1 MAKSKE
7 GKARTG
13 KRDFVI
19 NVTLP
24 VELDRF
30 LQQLGAEAWE
40 QGGAKLQ
47 KTKIMRALAKVL
59 RELRLANKIDLKGVE
74 NEEDFE
80 EKLRVAF
87 GLKG

>member
-1 MAKSKE
+1 MARSQA
-7 GKARTG
+7 GKARKT

-59 RELRLANKIDLKGVE
+59 RELRQAGKLNLKGVE
-74 NEEDFE
+74 GEADFE
-80 EKLRVAF
+80 EKLREAF
-87 GLKG
+87 GLKR